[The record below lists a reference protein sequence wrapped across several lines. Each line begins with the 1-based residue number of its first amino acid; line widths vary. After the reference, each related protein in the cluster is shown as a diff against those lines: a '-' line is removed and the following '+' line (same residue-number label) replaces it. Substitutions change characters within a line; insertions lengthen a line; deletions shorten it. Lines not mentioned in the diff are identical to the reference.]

1 MKKYLIRAAV
11 FLLLFALCFSGAQ
24 SILHYRWSGN
34 ENLYTRNIRYS
45 QAAPDSIDVLCL
57 GTSELYAAYDPIV
70 TYEEAGITGYNFAIT
85 FRCAMTAY
93 YQLDRKSTRLNSS
106 HVSESRMP
114 SSA

>member
-57 GTSELYAAYDPIV
+57 GTSELYAAYDP
-70 TYEEAGITGYNFAIT
+70 T
-85 FRCAMTAY
+85 
-93 YQLDRKSTRLNSS
+93 RKQALPATIL
-106 HVSESRMP
+106 P
-114 SSA
+114 SPSAAP